1 MEKDLTF
8 YSAGLKLVG
17 TLYAPDNLR
26 PGAKCPTVLFCHGLR
41 ANRKVIAPDFAR
53 AFVKEGYVTF
63 VFDYRG
69 FGESEGQKN
78 RLISKERD
86 EDIINATTFLGMQPE
101 VDASRIALFGIS
113 YGGAN
118 VISTGAADPR
128 PKAIV
133 SIVGFGDGDR
143 WARNSRRLWEY
154 WALRKR
160 IEKDRE
166 RRVLTGKS
174 EYVDTYEI
182 LLPTPAEEKF
192 YSGGGAIA
200 SLKTELP
207 LETAED
213 ILSYKPEEVVH
224 LIAPRPLLIIG
235 AELDYLTGFEECIHL
250 YEKAREPKQLH
261 ILPGISHYET
271 YAQGFDTVMRLS
283 LDTFRQAMGK
293 SEKW

>member
-8 YSAGLKLVG
+8 YSGGLKLVG

-26 PGAKCPTVLFCHGLR
+26 PGDKKRPTILFCHGLR

-53 AFVKEGYVTF
+53 AFVKEGYATF

-86 EDIINATTFLGMQPE
+86 EDIMNATTFAGMQPE
-101 VDASRIALFGIS
+101 IDADRIALFGIS

-118 VISTGAADPR
+118 VISAGAADPR
-128 PKAIV
+128 TKAIM

-182 LLPTPAEEKF
+182 LVPTPAEEKF

-213 ILSYKPEEVVH
+213 ILSYKPEAVVH
-224 LIAPRPLLIIG
+224 QIAPRPLLIIG
-235 AELDYLTGFEECIHL
+235 AELDYLTGFEECVSL
-250 YEKAREPKQLH
+250 YEKACEPKQLH
-261 ILPGISHYET
+261 IIPGISHYET
-271 YAQGFDTVMRLS
+271 YSQGFETVMRLS
-283 LDTFRQAMGK
+283 LATLRKAGM
-293 SEKW
+293 